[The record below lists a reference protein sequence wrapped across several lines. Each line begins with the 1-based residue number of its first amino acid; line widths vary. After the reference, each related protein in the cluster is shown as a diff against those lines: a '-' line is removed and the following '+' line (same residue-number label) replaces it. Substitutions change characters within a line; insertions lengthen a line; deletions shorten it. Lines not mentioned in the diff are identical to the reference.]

1 MIFKNLTLDEI
12 ISKLPT
18 MSLALLPLYAPVLWV
33 AYSADKKLKLS
44 KRLIEEY
51 THKEVVSKTY
61 YGLSKQLL
69 NVKEKDKSNEL
80 RDKLLYNL
88 IAVNSENPGKLITD
102 YENSNNPIMDFISNS
117 AKFAKNLDK
126 VSKSIER
133 VKKQS
138 HHQMKTKIFLLYIS
152 QRLQINY

>member
-1 MIFKNLTLDEI
+1 M
-12 ISKLPT
+12 
-18 MSLALLPLYAPVLWV
+18 
-33 AYSADKKLKLS
+33 
-44 KRLIEEY
+44 
-51 THKEVVSKTY
+51 
-61 YGLSKQLL
+61 SKQLL

-133 VKKQS
+133 VKKTVS
-138 HHQMKTKIFLLYIS
+138 SSNENKDIPTVYIS
-152 QRLQINY
+152 KTAD